1 MIDYVSDDSVYPEVG
16 TYAITCPVGAISV
29 LIKYA
34 YPYQDVTRN
43 YSITIIDGTLEIIKR
58 QVAVSPVC
66 NNKTYDGEAA
76 VVEGFDDWHYGYDV
90 STDGFVY
97 GDEANYAFAYTFLI
111 RSATKFPHLLTQARI
126 KLQ

>member
-76 VVEGFDDWHYGYDV
+76 VVEGFDDWHYGSRCLYGRFCIRRRSELCV
-90 STDGFVY
+90 RVY
-97 GDEANYAFAYTFLI
+97 
-111 RSATKFPHLLTQARI
+111 LL
-126 KLQ
+126 